1 MLREEVAPKTFSMET
16 ATLLTQQEKQCA
28 SNKVEQTWAV
38 SSHSKYRACNI
49 KGASGDAKKHKISR
63 NAL

>member
-28 SNKVEQTWAV
+28 SNKVQQMFECLVRARK
-38 SSHSKYRACNI
+38 SKCVKY
-49 KGASGDAKKHKISR
+49 
-63 NAL
+63 

>member
-28 SNKVEQTWAV
+28 SNNVEQMFGCLVCARKTNCV
-38 SSHSKYRACNI
+38 TY
-49 KGASGDAKKHKISR
+49 
-63 NAL
+63 